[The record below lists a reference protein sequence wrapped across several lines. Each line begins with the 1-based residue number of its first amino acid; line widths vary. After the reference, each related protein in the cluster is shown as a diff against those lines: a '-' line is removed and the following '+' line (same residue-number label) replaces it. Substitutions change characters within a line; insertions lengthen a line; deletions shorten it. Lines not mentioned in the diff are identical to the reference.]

1 VPEPERIPRERLAEL
16 VSAASYGTVLVLAAL
31 SVIGVSDVALGVG
44 SELVAGVGVA
54 TFLAHLFAELLAN
67 HVRYH
72 QPLRGDEI
80 LRDMV
85 DGSPILFSTVLPAL
99 MLMLGRFD
107 VLGGQRGPHHGH
119 PRHRAPAAGHRG
131 PRGPADAAAVGGPLG
146 VRRDHRRG
154 RAVRGGL
161 DRAAGPLTPAGRP
174 GSATGGHALSGAR
187 WRTRNFSIS
196 ASTT

>member
-107 VLGGQRGPHHGH
+107 VLGDNAARIMAILVTVLQLLAIGALVGRLT
-119 PRHRAPAAGHRG
+119 PRRSAAHWVYAALTAAAGLSVV
-131 PRGPADAAAVGGPLG
+131 ALTVLLG
-146 VRRDHRRG
+146 H
-154 RAVRGGL
+154 
-161 DRAAGPLTPAGRP
+161 
-174 GSATGGHALSGAR
+174 
-187 WRTRNFSIS
+187 
-196 ASTT
+196 